1 MLVLFFGL
9 RGCTVF
15 EVERSHDEVVIVS
28 EHGFDCV
35 HRDGVGTLVLTV
47 REARELS
54 EKLLESTLPG
64 SFEFIL
70 TAPSTEPEDG

>member
-1 MLVLFFGL
+1 M
-9 RGCTVF
+9 F

-28 EHGFDCV
+28 ERGFDCV
-35 HRDGVGTLVLTV
+35 HRNGVGTLVLTV
-47 REARELS
+47 QEARELS

-70 TAPSTEPEDG
+70 TSPAVDPEDG